1 MRFGI
6 ITFPGSNCDQDL
18 RYVVEDI
25 FEIKTDMIWHK
36 EDLENTY
43 DAILLPGGF
52 SYGDYL
58 RSGAIARFSPV
69 MESVI
74 DYANDGGFVLGIC
87 NGFQILMEAGLL
99 PGAMK
104 VNNNLKFV
112 CKHVKLQVKNNQ
124 TPFTGLLEKDQVLNI
139 PVAHQEG
146 NFYIDD
152 PGLEKLKTNQQIVL
166 KYLNKS
172 ENPNGSIDNI
182 AGICNQERNVFGLM
196 PHPERASEEILGSSD
211 GRKIFESLISKIK
224 EGVN

>member
-6 ITFPGSNCDQDL
+6 VTFPGSNCDQDL
-18 RYVVEDI
+18 RYVVEEV

-36 EDLENTY
+36 EDLENNY
-43 DAILLPGGF
+43 NAILLPGGF

-69 MESVI
+69 MDSVI
-74 DYANDGGFVLGIC
+74 DFANQGGLVLGIC

-112 CKHVKLQVKNNQ
+112 CKHVKLQIKNNQ
-124 TPFTGLLEKDQVLNI
+124 TPFTEKLEKDQILNI

-152 PGLEKLKTNQQIVL
+152 RGLDKLKVNDQIVL
-166 KYLNKS
+166 KYLNDS
-172 ENPNGSIDNI
+172 ENPNGSIENI
-182 AGICNQERNVFGLM
+182 AGICNKKRNVFGLM
-196 PHPERASEEILGSSD
+196 PHPERASEDILSSSD
-211 GRKIFESLISKIK
+211 GKKIFESLISFLK